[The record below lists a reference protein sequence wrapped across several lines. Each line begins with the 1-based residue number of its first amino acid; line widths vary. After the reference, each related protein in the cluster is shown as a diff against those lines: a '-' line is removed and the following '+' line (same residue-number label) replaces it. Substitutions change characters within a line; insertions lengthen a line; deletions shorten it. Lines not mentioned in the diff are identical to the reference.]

1 MLRIQNHPTADFV
14 LSSTV
19 LQFDTVCF
27 LLSTGNA
34 RLLPRPSPQACSIPG
49 PRNDVC
55 WIYKGYTCFPP
66 SDITSCRLLPTP
78 CCQGFLPGI
87 IIQPLL
93 LWILAWLPSLVIM
106 DSCLASTPC
115 YHRFLPGFHPLLSW
129 ILAWYPPLVIMD
141 SCLFSTPFN
150 HKSLPGFHPLILFH
164 EFLPGFQPFTA
175 TEAGQTSAKE
185 KLPAIFP

>member
-34 RLLPRPSPQACSIPG
+34 RLLPRPIPQACSIPG

-55 WIYKGYTCFPP
+55 WIYLYKGYNTCFPP

-93 LWILAWLPSLVIM
+93 LWILAWLPS
-106 DSCLASTPC
+106 
-115 YHRFLPGFHPLLSW
+115 
-129 ILAWYPPLVIMD
+129 LVIMD